1 MSKKNLIYIPFLILP
16 LIITLILLP
25 SIPDIIPTH
34 YGFNGQVNAYGSKY
48 TILILPIITIVI
60 CGLFIPL
67 MLFINEKAKK
77 QQKDN
82 IKIVT
87 VSNISM
93 VVLFNILTYVFLYTS
108 MNKVENINTLLINKL
123 PLIIVAIV
131 FIVLGNY
138 MPKAKPGIAVGIR
151 THATRSDP
159 EIWSKTQRVGG
170 RALII
175 FGLIILPIVI
185 FLPQNIGTPL
195 FVVGVLV
202 SCIYPVMYANKLYKK
217 KFKN

>member
-1 MSKKNLIYIPFLILP
+1 MNKKNLLYIPFIFLP
-16 LIITLILLP
+16 LIITLVLLP
-25 SIPDIIPTH
+25 SIPNIIPTH

-48 TILILPIITIVI
+48 TILLLPIITIII
-60 CGLFIPL
+60 CGFFIPL
-67 MLFINEKAKK
+67 MLFANEKAKK

-87 VSNISM
+87 VSNICM
-93 VVLFNILTYVFLYTS
+93 VVLFNVLTYVFLYTS
-108 MNKVENINTLLINKL
+108 MTKVENLNTLLINKL
-123 PLIIVAIV
+123 PFIIVAIV
-131 FIVLGNY
+131 FVVLGNY

-159 EIWSKTQRVGG
+159 EIWAKTQRVGG
-170 RALII
+170 KFLMI

-185 FLPQNIGTPL
+185 FLPYALVTPL
-195 FVVGVLV
+195 FVLGVLV
-202 SCIYPVMYANKLYKK
+202 SCICPVIYANKLYKK